1 MTTTNDIPPG
11 LDWPVWADPTPE
23 AQRENTN
30 KFDSTQRQTERR
42 LKKEMELMDV
52 TTFHLGKTHDNGAF
66 PGVVALKLFKAAG
79 LLELDV
85 PMRASRDDIRTEQ
98 AERDEMVTPVTTFTN
113 EAWLLTMECRQL
125 RAARVVDRDLDLGA
139 VRLLG
144 DHVRA
149 KVEADDE

>member
-1 MTTTNDIPPG
+1 
-11 LDWPVWADPTPE
+11 
-23 AQRENTN
+23 
-30 KFDSTQRQTERR
+30 
-42 LKKEMELMDV
+42 
-52 TTFHLGKTHDNGAF
+52 
-66 PGVVALKLFKAAG
+66 
-79 LLELDV
+79 
-85 PMRASRDDIRTEQ
+85 
-98 AERDEMVTPVTTFTN
+98 VTTFTN